1 MADVRSRS
9 VQAHLVAPDDR
20 PLIGVVERE
29 GDRDVVRYFTDEEE
43 ASAATPPASVQRALR
58 LLGAWSDL
66 DWDEAVA
73 ELDRIRHGNPPTPSI
88 TL

>member
-1 MADVRSRS
+1 MVDARSHS
-9 VQAHLVAPDDR
+9 GSTHLVVPDNR
-20 PLIGVVERE
+20 PLIGVVERH
-29 GDRDVVRYFTDEEE
+29 GDQDVVQYFTDEGDVG
-43 ASAATPPASVQRALR
+43 AAAPPGSVQRALS

-73 ELDRIRHGNPPTPSI
+73 ELDRIRHSNPPTPPI